1 MATLLQGVDLSEFWS
16 FDGSLTTP
24 PCTEGVKWTVV
35 KDVQPI
41 SDAQLAA
48 FTAYYADDPSFAAGK
63 GNNRVTQPL
72 NSRIVYFAS
81 GMGATAVGGDIAI
94 PWDAWLSWGVGG
106 AIMLFVIGAIIW

>member
-1 MATLLQGVDLSEFWS
+1 MVPLPLLHALRASNGLLSRTF
-16 FDGSLTTP
+16 
-24 PCTEGVKWTVV
+24 
-35 KDVQPI
+35 QPI

-72 NSRIVYFAS
+72 NNRIVYFAS
-81 GMGATAVGGDIAI
+81 GLGATATGGDIAI